1 MGDEDEHFLAVATT
15 AVAAEAAPQTRL
27 SSSAVLLSVGLD
39 NSPIF
44 SDFSPKPHKYLSSF
58 IALAFEKKKYHCQF
72 SSYFSKK
79 KSWPRADKKNC
90 QFIFEC
96 NFVIFEFSR

>member
-58 IALAFEKKKYHCQF
+58 IALAFEKKNITANFLPTFQRKKVGLEQIKKIANLF
-72 SSYFSKK
+72 S
-79 KSWPRADKKNC
+79 N
-90 QFIFEC
+90 
-96 NFVIFEFSR
+96 VISLLFEFSR

>member
-1 MGDEDEHFLAVATT
+1 MYHYIRGFVLKDIDDQRHLCLLDRIRAEQVLGDEDEHFLAVATT

-58 IALAFEKKKYHCQF
+58 IALAF
-72 SSYFSKK
+72 
-79 KSWPRADKKNC
+79 
-90 QFIFEC
+90 
-96 NFVIFEFSR
+96 

>member
-58 IALAFEKKKYHCQF
+58 IALAFEKKISLPIFFLLFKEKKLA
-72 SSYFSKK
+72 SS
-79 KSWPRADKKNC
+79 R
-90 QFIFEC
+90 
-96 NFVIFEFSR
+96 

>member
-58 IALAFEKKKYHCQF
+58 IALAFEKKKNITANFFPTFQR
-72 SSYFSKK
+72 KK
-79 KSWPRADKKNC
+79 VGLEQIKKNC
-90 QFIFEC
+90 QFIFKC
-96 NFVIFEFSR
+96 NFVII